1 MKTGRLSKDEI
12 SFIDASLDTLTD
24 SQIAEQLDRSV
35 ESISQRRAIA
45 PQEKANSELQNH
57 ISQLHSKHFWSTI
70 KKSLLQEEVETFEN
84 SWASLYSQFFHQ
96 GVTATDEIMMKD
108 VIIEDILLHRALE
121 QKKNILEEIKENE
134 KLLAEE
140 REKDMDDRD
149 TDFMTNALRTIVQ
162 LRGTSEA
169 YTKEINEIKKT
180 KDNKFKDLKATRN
193 ERLKTVEES
202 GKNIFALIKLLD
214 EQKLRETE
222 GRMTGLVFEASKV
235 KQEELKK
242 NFAFADGEVDKVWLT
257 PEAELEEEQ
266 KEKKG
271 N

>member
-1 MKTGRLSKDEI
+1 MKTGRLSKEEIAYIDSNLSNMTDE
-12 SFIDASLDTLTD
+12 
-24 SQIAEQLDRSV
+24 QIAQKLDRSV
-35 ESISQRRAIA
+35 ASITQRRATA
-45 PQEKANSELQNH
+45 PQKTANDELQTY
-57 ISQLHSKHFWSTI
+57 ISQLHSKHFWSTV
-70 KKSLLQEEVETFEN
+70 KKSLLHDEIETFEN

-140 REKDMDDRD
+140 REKDMQDRD

-180 KDNKFKDLKATRN
+180 KDGKFKDLKATRN

-214 EQKLRETE
+214 EQKMRETE
-222 GRMTGLVFEASKV
+222 GRMTGLVYEAAKTKEGQM
-235 KQEELKK
+235 KQEVV
-242 NFAFADGEVDKVWLT
+242 FADGEVDKVWLT

-266 KEKKG
+266 ED
-271 N
+271 ND

>member
-1 MKTGRLSKDEI
+1 MKTGRLRKDEI
-12 SFIDASLDTLTD
+12 AYIDSNLADMTD
-24 SQIAEQLDRSV
+24 EQIAQKLDRSV
-35 ESISQRRAIA
+35 EAISQRRAIA
-45 PQEKANSELQNH
+45 PQENANTQLQSYV
-57 ISQLHSKHFWSTI
+57 SQLHSKHFWTTI
-70 KKSLLQEEVETFEN
+70 KKSLLFDEIETFEN
-84 SWASLYSQFFHQ
+84 SWAALYSQFSHQ

-140 REKDMDDRD
+140 REKDMEDRD

-180 KDNKFKDLKATRN
+180 KDGKFKDLKATRN

-214 EQKLRETE
+214 EQKMRETE
-222 GRMTGLVFEASKV
+222 GRMTGLVYEASKTKQGQM
-235 KQEELKK
+235 KQETV
-242 NFAFADGEVDKVWLT
+242 FADGEVDRAWLT
-257 PEAELEEEQ
+257 PEAELESEQ
-266 KEKKG
+266 KD
-271 N
+271 

>member
-1 MKTGRLSKDEI
+1 MKTGRLSKEEI
-12 SFIDASLDTLTD
+12 AYIDANLASMTD
-24 SQIAEQLDRSV
+24 SQIAVKLDRSV
-35 ESISQRRAIA
+35 EAITQRRSVA
-45 PQEKANSELQNH
+45 PQENANIELQTY
-57 ISQLHSKHFWSTI
+57 ISQLHSKHFWTTI
-70 KKSLLQEEVETFEN
+70 KKSLLSDEIETFEN
-84 SWASLYSQFFHQ
+84 SWASLYSQFFNQ

-121 QKKNILEEIKENE
+121 QKKNILQEIKENE
-134 KLLAEE
+134 RLLAEE

-180 KDNKFKDLKATRN
+180 KDGKFKDLKATRN

-214 EQKLRETE
+214 EQKMRETE
-222 GRMTGLVFEASKV
+222 GRMTGLVYEASKT
-235 KQEELKK
+235 KEGQMRQEMV
-242 NFAFADGEVDKVWLT
+242 FADGEVDKPWLT

-266 KEKKG
+266 KE
-271 N
+271 

>member
-1 MKTGRLSKDEI
+1 MKTGRLSKEEI
-12 SFIDASLDTLTD
+12 LYIDSNLSNMTD
-24 SQIAEQLDRSV
+24 SEIAKQLGRSV
-35 ESISQRRAIA
+35 DAIIQRRAVA
-45 PQEKANSELQNH
+45 PQENANNELQNY
-57 ISQLHSKHFWSTI
+57 IVQLHSKHFWVTI
-70 KKSLLQEEVETFEN
+70 KRSLLDEEVSSFEN

-121 QKKNILEEIKENE
+121 QKKNILQEIKENE
-134 KLLAEE
+134 KLIAEE

-149 TDFMTNALRTIVQ
+149 TDFMTNALRTVVQ

-180 KDNKFKDLKATRN
+180 KDGKFKDLKATRN

-214 EQKLRETE
+214 EQKSRETE
-222 GRMTGLVFEASKV
+222 GRMTGLVYEASKH
-235 KQEELKK
+235 KQEDMKQ
-242 NFAFADGEVDKVWLT
+242 NIVFSDGEVDKAWLT
-257 PEAELEEEQ
+257 PESELEEEQ
-266 KEKKG
+266 E
-271 N
+271 

>member
-1 MKTGRLSKDEI
+1 MKTGRLRKEEI
-12 SFIDASLDTLTD
+12 SYIDANLSNMTD
-24 SQIAEQLDRSV
+24 GEIADNLDRSV
-35 ESISQRRAIA
+35 DAITQRRNAA
-45 PQEKANSELQNH
+45 PQQSVNIELQTY
-57 ISQLHSKHFWSTI
+57 ISQLHSKHFWPTV
-70 KKSLLQEEVETFEN
+70 KKSLLHEEIETFEN

-169 YTKEINEIKKT
+169 YTKEINEIKRT

-214 EQKLRETE
+214 EQKMRETE
-222 GRMTGLVFEASKV
+222 GRMTGLVYEAAKTKEGKM
-235 KQEELKK
+235 KQEIV
-242 NFAFADGEVDKVWLT
+242 FSDGEVDRVWLT
-257 PEAELEEEQ
+257 PESELEGEQ
-266 KEKKG
+266 EH
-271 N
+271 ND

>member
-1 MKTGRLSKDEI
+1 MKTGRLSKEEI
-12 SFIDASLDTLTD
+12 LFIDSHLEMMSDA
-24 SQIAEQLDRSV
+24 QIAVEMDRSV
-35 ESISQRRAIA
+35 DAISQRRAVA
-45 PQEKANSELQNH
+45 PQKNANTELESH
-57 ISQLHSKHFWSTI
+57 VAQLHAKHFWSTV
-70 KKSLLQEEVETFEN
+70 KKSLLEEEVETFEN
-84 SWASLYSQFFHQ
+84 SWAALYAQFFHQ

-121 QKKNILEEIKENE
+121 QKRNILQEIKQTE
-134 KLLAEE
+134 KELAEE
-140 REKDMDDRD
+140 RAKDMDDRD

-180 KDNKFKDLKATRN
+180 KDSKFKDLKATRN

-222 GRMTGLVFEASKV
+222 GRMTGLVYEASKTKEGQM
-235 KQEELKK
+235 KQEMV
-242 NFAFADGEVDKVWLT
+242 FADGEVDKVWLT
-257 PEAELEEEQ
+257 PEGELEEEQ
-266 KEKKG
+266 KE
-271 N
+271 

>member
-1 MKTGRLSKDEI
+1 MKTGRLRKEEI
-12 SFIDASLDTLTD
+12 AYIDANLSNMTD
-24 SQIAEQLDRSV
+24 LEIADKLDRS
-35 ESISQRRAIA
+35 IDAIIQRRAIA
-45 PQEKANSELQNH
+45 PQENANTELQSYV
-57 ISQLHSKHFWSTI
+57 SQLHSKHFWTTI
-70 KKSLLQEEVETFEN
+70 KKSLLDDELETFEN
-84 SWASLYSQFFHQ
+84 SWASLYSQFFNQ

-121 QKKNILEEIKENE
+121 QKKNILQEIKENE
-134 KLLAEE
+134 RLLAEE

-149 TDFMTNALRTIVQ
+149 SDFMTNALRTIVQ

-180 KDNKFKDLKATRN
+180 KDGKFKDLKATRN

-222 GRMTGLVFEASKV
+222 GRMTGLVYEASKTKEGQM
-235 KQEELKK
+235 KQ
-242 NFAFADGEVDKVWLT
+242 NMVFADGEVDKVWLT
-257 PEAELEEEQ
+257 PEGELEDEQ
-266 KEKKG
+266 KE
-271 N
+271 

>member
-1 MKTGRLSKDEI
+1 MKTGRLSKEEI
-12 SFIDASLDTLTD
+12 SYIDANLPNMTD
-24 SQIAEQLDRSV
+24 SGIAVKLDRSV
-35 ESISQRRAIA
+35 EAITQRRNVA
-45 PQEKANSELQNH
+45 PQENANIELQTY
-57 ISQLHSKHFWSTI
+57 ISQLRSKHFWSTI
-70 KKSLLQEEVETFEN
+70 KKSLLDEEIETFEN

-134 KLLAEE
+134 KLIAEE

-149 TDFMTNALRTIVQ
+149 SDFMTNPLRTIVQ

-180 KDNKFKDLKATRN
+180 KDGKFKDLKATRN

-214 EQKLRETE
+214 EQKMRETE
-222 GRMTGLVFEASKV
+222 GRMTGLVYEAAKTKEGQM
-235 KQEELKK
+235 KQEMV
-242 NFAFADGEVDKVWLT
+242 FADGEADRVWLT
-257 PEAELEEEQ
+257 PESELEEEQ
-266 KEKKG
+266 ED
-271 N
+271 ND

>member
-1 MKTGRLSKDEI
+1 MKTGRLSKEEI
-12 SFIDASLDTLTD
+12 QFIDSNLGSMSDKD
-24 SQIAEQLDRSV
+24 IADKIDRSV
-35 ESISQRRAIA
+35 DAITQRRSAA
-45 PQEKANSELQNH
+45 PQRTVNAEIQSYITE
-57 ISQLHSKHFWSTI
+57 LHSKHFWVTI
-70 KKSLLQEEVETFEN
+70 KKSLLDEEIGAFEN
-84 SWASLYSQFFHQ
+84 SWASLYSQFVHQ

-180 KDNKFKDLKATRN
+180 KDGKFKDLKATRN

-214 EQKLRETE
+214 EQKMRQTE
-222 GRMTGLVFEASKV
+222 GKMTGLVYEAAKTKEGQM
-235 KQEELKK
+235 KQ
-242 NFAFADGEVDKVWLT
+242 NMVFADGDVDKVWLT
-257 PEAELEEEQ
+257 PEAELEDEQ
-266 KEKKG
+266 KE
-271 N
+271 

>member
-1 MKTGRLSKDEI
+1 MKTGRLSKEEI
-12 SFIDASLDTLTD
+12 QFIDSNLGSMSDKD
-24 SQIAEQLDRSV
+24 IADKIDRSV
-35 ESISQRRAIA
+35 DAITQRRSAA
-45 PQEKANSELQNH
+45 PQRTVNAEIQSYITE
-57 ISQLHSKHFWSTI
+57 LHSKHFWTTI
-70 KKSLLQEEVETFEN
+70 KKSLLDEEIGDFEN

-121 QKKNILEEIKENE
+121 QKKNILQEIKENE

-180 KDNKFKDLKATRN
+180 KDGKFKDLKATRN

-214 EQKLRETE
+214 EQKMRETE
-222 GRMTGLVFEASKV
+222 GRMTGLVYEASQTKEGQL
-235 KQEELKK
+235 KQDMV
-242 NFAFADGEVDKVWLT
+242 FSDGEVDKPWLT
-257 PEAELEEEQ
+257 PESELEKEQ
-266 KEKKG
+266 KE
-271 N
+271 

>member
-1 MKTGRLSKDEI
+1 MKTGRLRKEEI
-12 SFIDASLDTLTD
+12 SYIDESLSNMTD
-24 SQIAEQLDRSV
+24 AAIAKELDRSV
-35 ESISQRRAIA
+35 EAITQRRAVA
-45 PQEKANSELQNH
+45 PQENANIELQSY
-57 ISQLHSKHFWSTI
+57 ISQLHSKHFWTTI
-70 KKSLLQEEVETFEN
+70 KKSLLDDEIESFEN
-84 SWASLYSQFFHQ
+84 SWAALYAQFFHQ

-121 QKKNILEEIKENE
+121 QKKNILQEIKENE

-140 REKDMDDRD
+140 RQKDREDRD

-180 KDNKFKDLKATRN
+180 KDGKFKDLKATRN

-222 GRMTGLVFEASKV
+222 GRMTGLVYEASKTKEGQM
-235 KQEELKK
+235 KQEMV
-242 NFAFADGEVDKVWLT
+242 FADGEVDKVWLT
-257 PEAELEEEQ
+257 PESELEDEQ
-266 KEKKG
+266 NEH
-271 N
+271 